1 MNASP
6 SASLTRILSVRKT
19 FPIQMRR
26 VKVVTRTFL
35 IKKKK
40 GGKRVKTE
48 DKTEKDPE
56 EKK

>member
-40 GGKRVKTE
+40 GKRVKTE